1 MLSDVNDF
9 RKGIDKVPTPVSGAI
24 VRGYISSKTGLVA
37 SIVLLTVG
45 LGLGI
50 VLIYYTGITI
60 LIIGVIGLII
70 GVFYT
75 VGPFALKYHAL
86 GDLAVFLD
94 FGILGAMGSWTVQT
108 GKISW
113 VPGLWAVPMS
123 LLVVAILHAN
133 NWRDIGSDVK
143 KEIKTMASIFG
154 DKGSMIYFGFLIFGA
169 FVVIVLLVILTGPV
183 ELFGPEMPF
192 TFLVIFF
199 AFPGAVKL
207 IRRGKT
213 RLKARDGLDFI
224 TLDAGTSK
232 LTLFFGILCTAA
244 LLLHAAL
251 VRWVI

>member
-1 MLSDVNDF
+1 
-9 RKGIDKVPTPVSGAI
+9 
-24 VRGYISSKTGLVA
+24 
-37 SIVLLTVG
+37 VL
-45 LGLGI
+45 
-50 VLIYYTGITI
+50 
-60 LIIGVIGLII
+60 
-70 GVFYT
+70 
-75 VGPFALKYHAL
+75 
-86 GDLAVFLD
+86 
-94 FGILGAMGSWTVQT
+94 W
-108 GKISW
+108 
-113 VPGLWAVPMS
+113 
-123 LLVVAILHAN
+123 AN